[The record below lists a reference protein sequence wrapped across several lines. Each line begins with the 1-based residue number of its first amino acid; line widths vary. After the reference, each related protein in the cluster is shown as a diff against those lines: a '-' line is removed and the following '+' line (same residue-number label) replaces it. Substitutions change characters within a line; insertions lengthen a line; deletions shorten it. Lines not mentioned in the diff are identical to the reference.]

1 MKEQI
6 INVLSNIRNNLSND
20 LEIKAKELLEPLNK
34 ISNKLSAVEKHP
46 LEISSLS
53 IEEIEKNFKNVSKEL
68 IEKLNVYKMLSQFE
82 YLILTEEQKAEIT
95 NIMKDF
101 NEQLDKIKGNIISSN
116 TILKDSNSKI
126 DEIDKYMEKIQ
137 KLYANE
143 EYLNSDDITSIANIL
158 KDSSIPI
165 SEQTK
170 ILQELGILSIKLIN
184 SDKLEETEEEVYTIE
199 ETNLD
204 KEELSEVFT
213 KYGYKLEDFKARDQS
228 KLLKYGN
235 LLVISQIL
243 EVLKNNHIYID
254 IKEFSHKLTPILINS
269 DETII
274 STILENIKK
283 DYENS
288 VSESKGNYSSFHE
301 LSPERMFTECLNA
314 PSIFI
319 KGKHEYKK
327 RAAGSKNGSV
337 VENNNSDLVY
347 GSYDNYI
354 KNRELLIQKGVDINK
369 VVMKCLTLLSMS
381 YQKVK
386 ENFDSFEFYQIP
398 RAVYSNTLSS
408 LKAADPLSAIDQF
421 IELGCYEYVLS
432 NFSYV
437 NHRPDDLMFYRIVK
451 ATQLGEPIYSDRN
464 TRNVELLGKISNDKK
479 NGYSINKDNKEEA
492 VEQYIPK
499 FNSIYD
505 EVVNKD
511 RNTGP
516 VILTY
521 RNYFITT
528 LEDKYKMDDLRYD
541 FNGVIISRFK
551 VLRIYET
558 LMKNRVAGTYNAV
571 LYAICKNSILTE
583 EQYKNITDCLD
594 RAYGSNLREV
604 ARR

>member
-1 MKEQI
+1 MEEQI
-6 INVLSNIRNNLSND
+6 INVLSNIRNDLSND

-34 ISNKLSAVEKHP
+34 ISSKLSAVEKHP
-46 LEISSLS
+46 LEISTLS

-82 YLILTEEQKAEIT
+82 YFILTEEQKTEIT

-101 NEQLDKIKGNIISSN
+101 NEQLDKIKGNIINSN

-158 KDSSIPI
+158 KESSIPI

-283 DYENS
+283 DYEDAA
-288 VSESKGNYSSFHE
+288 SESKGNYSSFHE
-301 LSPERMFTECLNA
+301 LSPERMFAECLNA

-327 RAAGSKNGSV
+327 RVTESKGGSV
-337 VENNNSDLVY
+337 GENNNSDLVY

-354 KNRELLIQKGVDINK
+354 KNRELLIKKGVDINK
-369 VVMKCLTLLSMS
+369 VVMKCLTLLSMP

-479 NGYSINKDNKEEA
+479 NGYSINKDNKEKV
-492 VEQYIPK
+492 VEQFIPE
-499 FNSIYD
+499 FNPIYD
-505 EVVNKD
+505 EVVSKD
-511 RNTGP
+511 RNAGP

>member
-1 MKEQI
+1 M
-6 INVLSNIRNNLSND
+6 
-20 LEIKAKELLEPLNK
+20 
-34 ISNKLSAVEKHP
+34 
-46 LEISSLS
+46 
-53 IEEIEKNFKNVSKEL
+53 
-68 IEKLNVYKMLSQFE
+68 
-82 YLILTEEQKAEIT
+82 
-95 NIMKDF
+95 
-101 NEQLDKIKGNIISSN
+101 
-116 TILKDSNSKI
+116 
-126 DEIDKYMEKIQ
+126 
-137 KLYANE
+137 
-143 EYLNSDDITSIANIL
+143 NSDDITSIANIL
-158 KDSSIPI
+158 KESSIPI

-283 DYENS
+283 DYEDAA
-288 VSESKGNYSSFHE
+288 SESKGNYSSFHE
-301 LSPERMFTECLNA
+301 LSPERMFAECLNA

-327 RAAGSKNGSV
+327 RVTESKGGSV
-337 VENNNSDLVY
+337 GENNNSDLVY

-354 KNRELLIQKGVDINK
+354 KNRELLIKKGVDINK
-369 VVMKCLTLLSMS
+369 VVMKCLTLLSMP

-479 NGYSINKDNKEEA
+479 NGYSINKDNKEKV
-492 VEQYIPK
+492 VEQFIPE
-499 FNSIYD
+499 FNPIYD
-505 EVVNKD
+505 EVVSKD
-511 RNTGP
+511 RNAGP